1 MPVIATF
8 VSGLLFGVGLI
19 VSGLVSPGKVLGFL
33 DVAGAWD
40 PTLAF
45 VMAAAVATTAVGY
58 KLAFARGRPLFSTS
72 FQIPTKSDIDGRLM
86 TGAALF
92 GIGWGLVGF
101 CPGPAIASLSIGSL
115 EALIF
120 VIAMLGGMALART
133 MDNWGPRA
141 VVAPAGPKG
150 GSQ

>member
-8 VSGLLFGVGLI
+8 LSGLLFGVGLI

-45 VMAAAVATTAVGY
+45 VMASAVATTAVGY
-58 KLAFARGRPLFSTS
+58 RLAFARGRPLFCSN

-101 CPGPAIASLSIGSL
+101 CPGPAVASLSIGSI

-120 VIAMLGGMALART
+120 VIAMLGGMALSRT
-133 MDNWGPRA
+133 MDNLGARA
-141 VVAPAGPKG
+141 AVAPAQQKG